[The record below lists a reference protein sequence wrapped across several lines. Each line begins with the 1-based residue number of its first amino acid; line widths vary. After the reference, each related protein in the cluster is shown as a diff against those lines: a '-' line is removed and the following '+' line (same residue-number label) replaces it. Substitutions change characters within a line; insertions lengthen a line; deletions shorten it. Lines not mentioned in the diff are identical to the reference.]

1 MPMRPCRSCGHS
13 LWDTTTL
20 CTVCGVKQRNVRV
33 ERTIRAG
40 DSGREVSGL
49 FLFLFGFFYLQYKG
63 WYKAAIVHALL
74 CFCLMGTFWIA
85 IPFYAKK
92 FVDSVE
98 GPTI

>member
-1 MPMRPCRSCGHS
+1 MPMTRCRSCGNS

-20 CTVCGVKQRNVRV
+20 CTVCGVKQRNVRIDTSTNYADDS
-33 ERTIRAG
+33 ERQ
-40 DSGREVSGL
+40 VSGV

-85 IPFYAKK
+85 IPFYAEK
-92 FVDSVE
+92 FVDFTE
-98 GPTI
+98 GL

>member
-1 MPMRPCRSCGHS
+1 MRPCRSCGHS
-13 LWDTTTL
+13 LWDTTAR
-20 CTVCGVKQRNVRV
+20 CPVCGVKQRNVRV
-33 ERTIRAG
+33 NRAIHAD
-40 DSGREVSGL
+40 DSGREVSGV

-74 CFCLMGTFWIA
+74 CFCLMGTFWFA

-98 GPTI
+98 GLTTT